1 MVDDVQIVG
10 KTLLDLLLKQCLG
23 TKLGKW
29 FMQKHQTSPCF
40 SVVETRAHQSTSTP
54 KALCRTTF
62 RWQKWPFTKDIMK
75 QKHTLKTNKQI
86 LVGSFN
92 PGMFKKCWKI
102 PRRFSCKTPK
112 QKSQSHQ
119 DPSAQAHG
127 KAIQS
132 SFTLRERWTQVTY
145 FWTFFLSCCLFWR
158 FQFSIQYCNS
168 FVVVKGDV
176 CQLRSSVHGCLKG
189 TNGTKELTKLNDLL
203 WNQSYWDTFSQT
215 QTANAD
221 RVCMTILW
229 NGGTA
234 VWWYDPSSMSHVALP
249 WVFAR
254 ILAVGRGGKLMT
266 GLMDL
271 SVRLSYVKE
280 IHDTCGKENY
290 IIYWS
295 EISVPFRRHLET
307 VSCFSC
313 FFK

>member
-158 FQFSIQYCNS
+158 FQFFDKRLQVGCSCQRRCLSSTLIRSWVFEGYQRDKRVDQVEWS
-168 FVVVKGDV
+168 VVKSILSRYFQPNSDSKRR
-176 CQLRSSVHGCLKG
+176 QSVYDNPLERWYGG
-189 TNGTKELTKLNDLL
+189 MVIWPKLNVPCCIAL
-203 WNQSYWDTFSQT
+203 NFRTNFAGRQRRKTY
-215 QTANAD
+215 D
-221 RVCMTILW
+221 RSDGFECEWGWVMWRKSMTRVEKRTI
-229 NGGTA
+229 
-234 VWWYDPSSMSHVALP
+234 
-249 WVFAR
+249 
-254 ILAVGRGGKLMT
+254 
-266 GLMDL
+266 
-271 SVRLSYVKE
+271 
-280 IHDTCGKENY
+280 
-290 IIYWS
+290 
-295 EISVPFRRHLET
+295 
-307 VSCFSC
+307 
-313 FFK
+313 